1 MSVSGITNSG
11 VFTMFLGQG
20 DGTFEPRVDVH
31 GRSAR
36 RYSRR
41 RLDAD
46 GDLDVVVRNHAMLQ
60 AVMGRADGSFIAP
73 VNYIAGVAPRA
84 VATGD
89 FNSDGRPDLVM
100 TNYVSSG
107 TVTVLIAKSNGTFN
121 PPQNFAVGA
130 GPSDVIV
137 GDFNVDGRLDL
148 AVANE
153 GSSSIS
159 IWRGTGTGFFRRV
172 LSFASGIAPMSLAM
186 GDLNGDGK
194 IDLVSANL
202 SGTASVLIGNG
213 NGTFQAP
220 LTTALVRRQEMS
232 SSLTSTKTANSMW
245 QFPTKSRLAK

>member
-1 MSVSGITNSG
+1 M
-11 VFTMFLGQG
+11 
-20 DGTFEPRVDVH
+20 PRRLSRFANNVW
-31 GRSAR
+31 
-36 RYSRR
+36 RR
-41 RLDAD
+41 RLT
-46 GDLDVVVRNHAMLQ
+46 LELLERRDV
-60 AVMGRADGSFIAP
+60 
-73 VNYIAGVAPRA
+73 RA

-159 IWRGTGTGFFRRV
+159 VWRGTGT
-172 LSFASGIAPMSLAM
+172 P
-186 GDLNGDGK
+186 
-194 IDLVSANL
+194 
-202 SGTASVLIGNG
+202 
-213 NGTFQAP
+213 
-220 LTTALVRRQEMS
+220 
-232 SSLTSTKTANSMW
+232 
-245 QFPTKSRLAK
+245 